1 MGSRQ
6 IGNYRVIEYVGSGG
20 FGSVFKAEDV
30 NSPGRIVAIKEL
42 HKKHTRSTVIKQ
54 RFFQEALA
62 MARLDH
68 PNLPRLYTF
77 GEDNGCYYLV
87 MEFVS
92 GSPLNEELE
101 DKGPFTPER
110 AVPIVTQVLEAV
122 GYAHKNGVIHRDLKP
137 DNIILVRDKLVSEK
151 DSILVKVLDFGI
163 AKMVGGENLTMTGE
177 GFGTPSYMS
186 PERILGRSELDLRTD
201 IYSVGI
207 ILYEMLTGA
216 VPFQTSSTDPAL
228 FWAEMRRLHETEP
241 IPPLTQYGVSPEL
254 EGIIRKATAKR
265 IEDRYSTAE
274 EMLVALRGGQA
285 TASLLLFTSPGSADV
300 FVDKIQRGTSD
311 QERGRLLV
319 EGLTPGLHSVRVARA
334 GYEPYKIDMV
344 LEANRRTD
352 LQVQLPARSTVAI
365 PRFDDVQSD
374 AGTSKISTGDDAK
387 TAMLVL
393 ESLPAGSSVA
403 FAGGQ
408 RIRAGE
414 DGRAT
419 VALGPGTHE
428 IEVTDPSGGSKRK
441 TVTITDQELGSFKTV
456 AMDPAP
462 RPTTAAPEYAPT
474 NASVYAPPEPV
485 QKRARAAAPI
495 ASPAAAVVVKR
506 STGKLV
512 AALIS
517 VGIFAALAVAAIIV
531 IRGPGKAPQ
540 QQAAVDANA
549 AALVPT
555 PSQTPEP
562 QPSADQSAGPASPA
576 PTPNTNKNAV
586 ASKDEQK
593 KQNTQVALKP
603 IEEETPKPS
612 RNPHETS
619 QLSVPATPTPTPVVT
634 RPIDEADTEGGT
646 CLIVIVTGPAGNAV
660 PGARVAVTDEPSV
673 YQGMTGPNG
682 RWRRCGLTPGH
693 RVMVRVFKG
702 GNMIGAKQDVLTAG
716 RNFIGVQIQQTA
728 DPYSESSRPGRKP
741 GLWQRQP

>member
-20 FGSVFKAEDV
+20 FGSVFKAEDI
-30 NSPGRIVAIKEL
+30 NSPGRVVAIKEL

-77 GEDNGCYYLV
+77 GEDNGSYYLV

-92 GSPLNEELE
+92 GSPLGEELT
-101 DKGPFTPER
+101 DKGPIPPDR
-110 AVPIVTQVLEAV
+110 AVAIVSQVLRAV
-122 GYAHKNGVIHRDLKP
+122 GYAHKNGIIHRDLKP
-137 DNIILVRDKLVSEK
+137 DNIILVREK
-151 DSILVKVLDFGI
+151 DSLVVKVLDFGI

-207 ILYEMLTGA
+207 ILYEMLTGS

-254 EGIIRKATAKR
+254 EGIIRKATAMR

-274 EMLVALRGGQA
+274 EMLVALRGGQS
-285 TASLLLFTSPGSADV
+285 TASLLLFTSRGSADV

-393 ESLPAGSSVA
+393 KSLPAGSSVA

-462 RPTTAAPEYAPT
+462 RPTTASPEYAPSY
-474 NASVYAPPEPV
+474 ASGHASEYAQPEPV
-485 QKRARAAAPI
+485 RKGAGAAAPI
-495 ASPAAAVVVKR
+495 ASPAAAAVKR
-506 STGKLV
+506 ST
-512 AALIS
+512 
-517 VGIFAALAVAAIIV
+517 
-531 IRGPGKAPQ
+531 
-540 QQAAVDANA
+540 
-549 AALVPT
+549 
-555 PSQTPEP
+555 
-562 QPSADQSAGPASPA
+562 
-576 PTPNTNKNAV
+576 
-586 ASKDEQK
+586 
-593 KQNTQVALKP
+593 
-603 IEEETPKPS
+603 
-612 RNPHETS
+612 
-619 QLSVPATPTPTPVVT
+619 
-634 RPIDEADTEGGT
+634 
-646 CLIVIVTGPAGNAV
+646 
-660 PGARVAVTDEPSV
+660 
-673 YQGMTGPNG
+673 
-682 RWRRCGLTPGH
+682 
-693 RVMVRVFKG
+693 
-702 GNMIGAKQDVLTAG
+702 
-716 RNFIGVQIQQTA
+716 
-728 DPYSESSRPGRKP
+728 
-741 GLWQRQP
+741 

>member
-1 MGSRQ
+1 MGTRQ

-20 FGSVFKAEDV
+20 FGSVFKAEDC
-30 NSPGRIVAIKEL
+30 NSPGRVVAIKEL
-42 HKKHTRSTVIKQ
+42 HRKHTRSAVMKQ

-77 GEDNGCYYLV
+77 GEDNGSYYLV

-92 GSPLNEELE
+92 GSPLGEELT
-101 DKGPFTPER
+101 DKGPIPPDR
-110 AVPIVTQVLEAV
+110 AVAIVSQVLRAV
-122 GYAHKNGVIHRDLKP
+122 GYAHKNGIIHRDLKP
-137 DNIILVRDKLVSEK
+137 DNIILVREK
-151 DSILVKVLDFGI
+151 DSLVVKVLDFGI

-207 ILYEMLTGA
+207 ILFEMLTGA

-241 IPPLTQYGVSPEL
+241 IPSLTQYGVSAEL
-254 EGIIRKATAKR
+254 EAIIRKATAKR

-274 EMLVALRGGQA
+274 EMLAALRGGQA

-300 FVDKIQRGTSD
+300 FIDNIQRGTSD

-319 EGLTPGLHSVRVARA
+319 EGLTPGLHSVRVART

-365 PRFDDVQSD
+365 PFPRHDDDDAGQSD
-374 AGTSKISTGDDAK
+374 ARTGKIPTGDDAK
-387 TAMLVL
+387 TAVLVL

-408 RIRAGE
+408 RVLAGE

-419 VALGPGTHE
+419 VPLGPGTHE
-428 IEVTDPSGGSKRK
+428 IEVTDPSGGSNRK

-456 AMDPAP
+456 AIDAAPWSTVAARTERDQRYAQPDPAQTGK
-462 RPTTAAPEYAPT
+462 RAAGR
-474 NASVYAPPEPV
+474 VAPPV
-485 QKRARAAAPI
+485 ATA
-495 ASPAAAVVVKR
+495 VKR
-506 STGKLV
+506 STGKIV
-512 AALIS
+512 AAAIS
-517 VGIFAALAVAAIIV
+517 VAIFAALAVAAIIV

-540 QQAAVDANA
+540 QQAAVDPNAVA
-549 AALVPT
+549 AAPT

-562 QPSADQSAGPASPA
+562 QPSANLSTGAASPTPA
-576 PTPNTNKNAV
+576 PSANKNAA
-586 ASKDEQK
+586 ASRDETK
-593 KQNTQVALKP
+593 KENSQQALKP
-603 IEEETPKPS
+603 IEEESPKPG
-612 RNPHETS
+612 RNLHEPSPVT
-619 QLSVPATPTPTPVVT
+619 VPSPTPTPAPAVT
-634 RPIDEADTEGGT
+634 RPIDETDTDGGT
-646 CLIVIVTGPAGNAV
+646 CLIVIVSGPAGNPV
-660 PGARVAVTDEPSV
+660 PGARISLTDEPSI
-673 YQGMTGPNG
+673 YQGITGLNG

>member
-101 DKGPFTPER
+101 DKGPFPPDS
-110 AVPIVTQVLEAV
+110 AVPIITQVLDAV

-137 DNIILVRDKLVSEK
+137 DNIILVRDKDSLV
-151 DSILVKVLDFGI
+151 VKVLDFGI

-207 ILYEMLTGA
+207 ILFEMLTGA
-216 VPFQTSSTDPAL
+216 VPFRTTSTDPAL

-241 IPPLTQYGVSPEL
+241 IPPLSGHGVSPEL
-254 EGIIRKATAKR
+254 EAIIRKATAKR
-265 IEDRYSTAE
+265 VEDRYATAE
-274 EMLVALRGGQA
+274 EMLAALRGGEA

-300 FVDKIQRGTSD
+300 FIDNIQRGTSD
-311 QERGRLLV
+311 EARGRLLI
-319 EGLTPGLHSVRVARA
+319 EGLTPGLHNVRVARS
-334 GYEPYKIDMV
+334 GYDSYKIDMV

-352 LQVQLPARSTVAI
+352 LQVQLPARSTVAM
-365 PRFDDVQSD
+365 PRFDDAGQPD
-374 AGTSKISTGDDAK
+374 AGTSKIASGDNVK
-387 TAMLVL
+387 TAMLVF
-393 ESLPAGSSVA
+393 ESLPAGSSIA
-403 FAGGQ
+403 LAGGQ
-408 RIRAGE
+408 RVLAGE

-419 VALGPGTHE
+419 VPLGPGTHE
-428 IEVTDPSGGSKRK
+428 IEFTDPSGGRKRE

-456 AMDPAP
+456 AMEQAPRFTDAPPQNPGQNPARNPGGYAQPAP
-462 RPTTAAPEYAPT
+462 TPR
-474 NASVYAPPEPV
+474 S
-485 QKRARAAAPI
+485 ARAAVAV
-495 ASPAAAVVVKR
+495 APAAAGSVKR
-506 STGKLV
+506 STGKIV
-512 AALIS
+512 AAVIS
-517 VGIFAALAVAAIIV
+517 VAIFAALGVAAILV
-531 IRGPGKAPQ
+531 IRGPGKAHQ
-540 QQAAVDANA
+540 QQAATD
-549 AALVPT
+549 L
-555 PSQTPEP
+555 
-562 QPSADQSAGPASPA
+562 
-576 PTPNTNKNAV
+576 NAV
-586 ASKDEQK
+586 ASAQTPSPGPQPTVDLSAGVASPTPTPTPSANKNAAASKDDTK
-593 KQNTQVALKP
+593 KETPQPTARP
-603 IEEETPKPS
+603 IEEETPKPG
-612 RNPHETS
+612 RNLHDNSPVT
-619 QLSVPATPTPTPVVT
+619 VPPATPLPTPALT
-634 RPIDEADTEGGT
+634 RPADDADTEGGT
-646 CLIVIVTGPAGNAV
+646 CLIVIVTGQAGTAV
-660 PGARVAVTDEPSV
+660 AGARVAVTDEPSI
-673 YQGMTGPNG
+673 YQGFTGANG

-693 RVMVRVFKG
+693 RVMVRVFKE
-702 GNMIGAKQDVLTAG
+702 GNMIGARQDVLTAG
-716 RNFIGVQIQQTA
+716 RNFIAVQVPV

-741 GLWQRQP
+741 GVWQRQP